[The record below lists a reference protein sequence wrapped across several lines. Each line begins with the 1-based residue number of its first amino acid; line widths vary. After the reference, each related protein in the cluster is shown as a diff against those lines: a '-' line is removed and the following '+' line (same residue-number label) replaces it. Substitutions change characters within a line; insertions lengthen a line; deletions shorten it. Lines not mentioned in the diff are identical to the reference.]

1 MHASA
6 QRAIGVYRV
15 DLRRKSISRMDQR
28 SWDIY
33 RQELSLTTPN
43 IDKSICNIRFSKE
56 DLSTF
61 PCASTEKSTQVF
73 LRRPATEK
81 SDIATITLL
90 YFLIGVSPFAY
101 PKAVVLRKRRIN
113 CAELPCSTAWLTP
126 LQNATRILLGLFE
139 SRNVFSR
146 KLNYEGG
153 RCPKCYPHFSRLVCG
168 HLSLRRNVQ
177 TKARLRKDVASP
189 L

>member
-56 DLSTF
+56 DLGIF

-113 CAELPCSTAWLTP
+113 FAELPCSTTWL
-126 LQNATRILLGLFE
+126 RHYKMLLAFCSTCLNHVMCSAE
-139 SRNVFSR
+139 
-146 KLNYEGG
+146 KLDYEVG
-153 RCPKCYPHFSRLVCG
+153 RRPKCYPHFSRLVCG

-177 TKARLRKDVASP
+177 SEAS
-189 L
+189 